1 MTIYKPTAEEQKVLA
16 KLTAVGAEFKPLHK
30 KLGEIFTEEV
40 RRTIALVKLD
50 VFEVRQ
56 GSAGRVV
63 LIAHD
68 HKPVELDWNGYC
80 LWAFDVTARRIN
92 QLLDT
97 DDAKAERQAKVQ
109 AQMAQATKQQI
120 AADAIT
126 RESITPEV
134 EKQAEVEIETACNN
148 LQAAAIASTVPVV
161 SRKEKDKEQMGMLVH
176 RFDSIGKAVEQ
187 VVGDKPRWV
196 QHEEYADVVDHAQKI
211 AALVSEAGMN
221 PHFDRK
227 DPYLYFSQ
235 FKSEPQTLGDEL
247 AAMLIEFG
255 LDLYQIKDVL
265 RYAEKDAKL
274 QLGKSEAVAA

>member
-30 KLGEIFTEEV
+30 KLGEIFTGEV

-50 VFEVRQ
+50 VFEVQQ

-92 QLLDT
+92 QLLDI

-187 VVGDKPRWV
+187 VVGDKPRWA

>member
-1 MTIYKPTAEEQKVLA
+1 VDKNKPTKEEN
-16 KLTAVGAEFKPLHK
+16 KLIANVIAVGEQFKPLHQ
-30 KLGEIFTEEV
+30 KLGELFPPEV
-40 RRTIALVKLD
+40 RHTIAALKLQTFKVTKGD
-50 VFEVRQ
+50 EGQ
-56 GSAGRVV
+56 
-63 LIAHD
+63 L
-68 HKPVELDWNGYC
+68 VELSVGKALMWRDFVSEYFG
-80 LWAFDVTARRIN
+80 VSARRIN

-161 SRKEKDKEQMGMLVH
+161 SRKEKDKEQLGMVVNRL
-176 RFDSIGKAVEQ
+176 DSINKAVAQ
-187 VVGDKPRWV
+187 VVSDKPRWS
-196 QHEEYADVVDHAQKI
+196 QHDEYADVVDHAQKI

-265 RYAEKDAKL
+265 RYAEKDAEL

>member
-1 MTIYKPTAEEQKVLA
+1 MTICKPTAEEQKVLA

-68 HKPVELDWNGYC
+68 HKPGELGWNGYC
-80 LWAFDVTARRIN
+80 LWALDVTARRLN

-120 AADAIT
+120 AVDAIT

-161 SRKEKDKEQMGMLVH
+161 SRKEKDKEQLGMVVNPLLSQNKRGLLFHLGVSRLVNL
-176 RFDSIGKAVEQ
+176 FLPPLQ
-187 VVGDKPRWV
+187 PRSPC
-196 QHEEYADVVDHAQKI
+196 
-211 AALVSEAGMN
+211 VSGMKTSRTR
-221 PHFDRK
+221 P
-227 DPYLYFSQ
+227 P
-235 FKSEPQTLGDEL
+235 P
-247 AAMLIEFG
+247 
-255 LDLYQIKDVL
+255 
-265 RYAEKDAKL
+265 
-274 QLGKSEAVAA
+274 